1 MTSLFLYRERQRTQQ
16 TPQVRGAGWWG
27 TDKPHLRETAA
38 GFSEKKLSSAPVAV
52 VSDVDSTLI
61 EEEVIDQ
68 LAELA
73 GVGAQVAE
81 ITDSAMRGEL
91 DFAQSLTQRVALLKG
106 LRVEALEEVAQSLH
120 VRPGAQKLIDWVH
133 QHGGVFTVVSGGF
146 TPVVA
151 SLARSLGIDQYKA
164 NDFEIHDGILT
175 GRVAGDIVTAQTK
188 EQFLTSIRGDLGAPV
203 IALGDGANDIPMLR
217 AADLGIAILAKPAV
231 KQAIGSYLDWDH
243 LDAVIGLAG
252 FSDNSA
258 TGDPQH

>member
-1 MTSLFLYRERQRTQQ
+1 MTSLFLYRERQRAQQ
-16 TPQVRGAGWWG
+16 IPLVRGAGWWG
-27 TDKPHLRETAA
+27 TDNQNTHETAV
-38 GFSEKKLSSAPVAV
+38 GFSEKQLPSAPVAV

-73 GVGAQVAE
+73 GVGVQVAE
-81 ITDSAMRGEL
+81 ITDSAMHGYL
-91 DFAQSLTQRVALLKG
+91 DFAQSLSQRVALLKG

-133 QHGGVFTVVSGGF
+133 HWGGVFTVVSGGF

-151 SLARSLGIDQYKA
+151 VLARSLGIDQYKA
-164 NDFEIHDGILT
+164 NDFEIHDGVLT
-175 GRVAGDIVTAQTK
+175 GRVSGNIVTAQTK
-188 EQFLTSIRGDLGAPV
+188 EQFLTSIRGDLGAPI
-203 IALGDGANDIPMLR
+203 IALGDGANDIPMLH
-217 AADLGIAILAKPAV
+217 AADLGIAVLAKPAV
-231 KQAIGSYLDWDH
+231 KQVVGSYLDWDH

-258 TGDPQH
+258 AGDPRH

>member
-1 MTSLFLYRERQRTQQ
+1 MTSLFLYRERQRPHQ
-16 TPQVRGAGWWG
+16 TPLVKGGRWWG
-27 TDKPHLRETAA
+27 TDKQDARETAV
-38 GFSEKKLSSAPVAV
+38 GFSDRQLSSAPVAV

-73 GVGAQVAE
+73 GVGLQVAE
-81 ITDSAMRGEL
+81 ITDSAMRGSL
-91 DFAQSLTQRVALLKG
+91 DFSQSLTQRVALLKG
-106 LRVEALEEVAQSLH
+106 LRVEALKEVAQSLH
-120 VRPGAQKLIDWVH
+120 VRPGAQMLIDWVH
-133 QHGGVFTVVSGGF
+133 QQGGIFTVVSGGF

-151 SLARSLGIDQYKA
+151 ALANSLGIDHYKA
-164 NDFEIHDGILT
+164 NDFEIHNGILT
-175 GRVAGDIVTAQTK
+175 GRVAGDIVTAETK
-188 EQFLTSIRGDLGAPV
+188 EQFLASIRKDRGRPI

-217 AADLGIAILAKPAV
+217 AADLGIAVLAKPAV

-252 FSDNSA
+252 FSDYSA